1 MVYTGKSQKVQDDV
15 DDIEISPGGGN
26 SFKEIVMSQLRRV
39 TQLGSTEFRGGYY
52 STVPTKSG
60 IDKEIYVQD
69 SREVFSNAV
78 YTLALLLKPKFKKD
92 MNTAFTNFNTKLKK
106 RQGEF
111 MNASS
116 VEEEIILG
124 ESFYTD
130 DKDKI
135 LLETYRNKKLRL
147 HLSLFAEI
155 SKELGRINYMEL
167 SGDSF

>member
-1 MVYTGKSQKVQDDV
+1 MVYGQKAQKVQDDI

-26 SFKEIVMSQLRRV
+26 SFKDIVMSQLRRV

-60 IDKEIYVQD
+60 VDKEIYVQD

-92 MNTAFTNFNTKLKK
+92 MNTAFTNFNDKLKE
-106 RQGEF
+106 RQKGF
-111 MNASS
+111 MGKSS
-116 VEEEIILG
+116 IDEEIILG
-124 ESFYTD
+124 ESFYD
-130 DKDKI
+130 NEKDKI

-147 HLSLFAEI
+147 HLSLFAELC
-155 SKELGRINYMEL
+155 KELGRLNYMEL